1 MHECMDL
8 LKDKRAQYY
17 LIINSLMRITIFDG
31 GLKRSGSRTGRLF
44 MVPVL
49 VISFYGNNK
58 EGGNE
63 TKMKRLRGGEEACL
77 LSDGTYIKQQQR
89 EGNENERGTA
99 ERRHQDYSI
108 GLTNKRREK
117 IFLQPLSLKGWKS
130 EVACVCALGWQS
142 LQCAG

>member
-1 MHECMDL
+1 MHECTNL

-49 VISFYGNNK
+49 VISFHGNNK

-63 TKMKRLRGGEEACL
+63 TKMKRLRGGEEVCL
-77 LSDGTYIKQQQR
+77 LSDGTYIKQRQR
-89 EGNENERGTA
+89 GGNETGRGTV

-108 GLTNKRREK
+108 GLTNEGRKK
-117 IFLQPLSLKGWKS
+117 NVLQLVSLMGWKP
-130 EVACVCALGWQS
+130 EVVNVGALGWQ
-142 LQCAG
+142 